1 MKLHSLA
8 LVLVVY
14 FSIPSF
20 AKQCLENRGAMDF
33 GSGTTKVLA
42 VRVDVCQKKILK
54 VLFEDRLAI
63 SFNEAFEKSAD
74 HKIPEKFWQ
83 EALPRIQV
91 SVDKLRAQEIK
102 KIDAVATAV
111 FRNAKNG
118 QEVIAQMAKALGIPI
133 QIISQDQ
140 EAELGFWSVL
150 AFKSWSP
157 QEASMVV
164 WDIGGGSMQMFSWNK
179 GHPQIFRGHL
189 ASVSFKNEILKVL
202 QFKNPQEVSSPN
214 PIGHNREAA
223 IQLAKNHAV
232 LNVPPFFK
240 NLKPET
246 KWMGIG
252 GVLSMSIQKQV
263 QRNSTQ
269 FTAEE
274 LAQTLKDRAVLS
286 DTQIEGDYKISEVSN
301 LALVLGYMQALH
313 IPSVETVPAALG
325 QGLVYKKL
333 NLK

>member
-1 MKLHSLA
+1 MKLHSLV
-8 LVLVVY
+8 LVLVFC
-14 FSIPSF
+14 FSVPGF
-20 AKQCLENRGAMDF
+20 AKECLENRGAMDF
-33 GSGTTKVLA
+33 GSGTTKILA
-42 VRVDVCQKKILK
+42 VAVDVCEKKILK
-54 VLFEDRLAI
+54 VIFEDRLAI
-63 SFNEAFEKSAD
+63 SFNEAFEQSAD
-74 HKIPEKFWQ
+74 QKIPEKFWQ
-83 EALPRIQV
+83 EALPRIQA
-91 SVDKLRAQEIK
+91 SVDKLRGQDVK

-118 QEVIAQMAKALGIPI
+118 KDVIAQLGKGLGISI

-150 AFKSWSP
+150 AFKSWSA
-157 QEASMVV
+157 QEASVVV
-164 WDIGGGSMQMFSWNK
+164 WDIGGGSMQMFAWNK
-179 GHPQIFRGHL
+179 GKPQIFRGHM

-214 PIGHNREAA
+214 PIGPNREAA

-232 LNVPPFFK
+232 LNVPKFFK
-240 NLKPET
+240 DLKPET

-263 QRNSTQ
+263 QKNATQ
-269 FTAEE
+269 FTVDE
-274 LAQTLKDRAVLS
+274 LAQTLKARAGLS
-286 DTQIEGDYKISEVSN
+286 DAQIEGDYKISDVSN

-313 IPSVETVPAALG
+313 IASVETVPAALG
-325 QGLVYKKL
+325 QGLVYKNL